1 MVEGKTSTE
10 AALNVFPSTTIP
22 ERFKD
27 HPYRFLVVADK
38 YQTGFDEPLLHTM
51 YVDKPLAS
59 VKAVQTLSRLNRSH
73 PGKNDTFVLDFFN
86 DPDEIER
93 AFQPFY
99 RTTLL
104 SGETDPNKLHD
115 LQAVLDDA
123 GVYTWEQVREFV
135 QQYLAD
141 ADISALHPSLDASV
155 EIYTSE
161 QLDDEARIAFKGSAK
176 AFVRTYSFLASIL
189 PYTNVEWEQLS
200 IFLRFLIPKLPAPDD
215 PDLAKGILDAI
226 DMESYRVEARKAIE
240 IALEDE
246 EGQIEPPPAGDAG
259 FGSEPE
265 IDRLSAILQTFND
278 LFADAGFTEEDRVK
292 AMRNIEGPIMDAIAG
307 NATLQ
312 DTHASGDEQN
322 TMLAFN
328 DAFRNALSANVS
340 TNLQVYKKQQDD
352 RLFRQGLERLVF
364 GLYKL
369 RMTPDRQ

>member
-1 MVEGKTSTE
+1 MQSTQHGQIVSFIWKIADDVLRDVFVRSKYRDVILPMVVIRRLDAVLE
-10 AALNVFPSTTIP
+10 PS
-22 ERFKD
+22 
-27 HPYRFLVVADK
+27 
-38 YQTGFDEPLLHTM
+38 
-51 YVDKPLAS
+51 
-59 VKAVQTLSRLNRSH
+59 KA
-73 PGKNDTFVLDFFN
+73 
-86 DPDEIER
+86 
-93 AFQPFY
+93 
-99 RTTLL
+99 
-104 SGETDPNKLHD
+104 
-115 LQAVLDDA
+115 AVLD
-123 GVYTWEQVREFV
+123 EQRWLIEN
-135 QQYLAD
+135 
-141 ADISALHPSLDASV
+141 DIRD
-155 EIYTSE
+155 
-161 QLDDEARIAFKGSAK
+161 QDERLKRA
-176 AFVRTYSFLASIL
+176 
-189 PYTNVEWEQLS
+189 
-200 IFLRFLIPKLPAPDD
+200 
-215 PDLAKGILDAI
+215 
-226 DMESYRVEARKAIE
+226 
-240 IALEDE
+240 
-246 EGQIEPPPAGDAG
+246 AG